1 MTTYFQI
8 HLFVGK
14 IVTLMNEHVVSYL
27 QFTFWTSKIERLVND
42 IQPVVVVVIV
52 IVVVVVV
59 IIIVVVIVVVAK
71 HTFDQPPVIVVV
83 VVIVVIIII
92 IIVVVVVVVAEDAL
106 EIRLAVFP
114 R

>member
-14 IVTLMNEHVVSYL
+14 IVTLLNEHVVSYL

-52 IVVVVVV
+52 VIVIVVVVVV
-59 IIIVVVIVVVAK
+59 YTDLVYSISHWWTAFK
-71 HTFDQPPVIVVV
+71 LSGT
-83 VVIVVIIII
+83 
-92 IIVVVVVVVAEDAL
+92 
-106 EIRLAVFP
+106 IRYILS
-114 R
+114 